1 MTSSRITSKGR
12 ITIPI
17 KVRNELNINLGDRL
31 KFVLIEPGRYELEVA
46 KSDVTALKGMF
57 GAVIKSISI
66 QDMNETIARRGLDQI
81 KFE

>member
-12 ITIPI
+12 VTIPI

-31 KFVLIEPGRYELEVA
+31 KFVLIEPGRYVLEVA

>member
-17 KVRNELNINLGDRL
+17 KVRNELKINLGDRL
-31 KFVLIEPGRYELEVA
+31 LLVLIEPGRYELEVA
-46 KSDVTALKGMF
+46 KRDVTALKGMF
-57 GAVIKSISI
+57 GAVIKRTSI
-66 QDMNETIARRGLDQI
+66 QDMNETIARRGLDQF